1 MREQGDIS
9 PSELK
14 GRLERGDHPFILDV
28 REPWE
33 VALARLDGAINVP
46 MGDVPARL
54 CELDP
59 DGEIVVFCH
68 HGIRSAQVAAY
79 LAHQGFDRVRN
90 LTGGIDAFSAI
101 DPAVPRY

>member
-1 MREQGDIS
+1 MREIGDIS
-9 PSELK
+9 PAELK
-14 GRLERGDHPFILDV
+14 SRLERGDRPFILDV

-33 VALARLDGAINVP
+33 VALARFDGAINVP

-59 DGEIVVFCH
+59 DAEIVILCH

-90 LTGGIDAFSAI
+90 LAGGIDAISAI